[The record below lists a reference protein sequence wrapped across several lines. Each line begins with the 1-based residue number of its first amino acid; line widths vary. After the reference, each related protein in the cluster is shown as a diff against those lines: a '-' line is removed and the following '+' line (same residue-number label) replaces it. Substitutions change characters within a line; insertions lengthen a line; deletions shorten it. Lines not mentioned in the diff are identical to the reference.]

1 MNRQEALND
10 VLARFLTNIENIA
23 YVFIVSPPDSFGE
36 RVLGR
41 SVWGGSCL
49 CTCYLKSV
57 SHFKHNSRFKVR
69 PRNSYSSS

>member
-1 MNRQEALND
+1 MKRQEALND

-49 CTCYLKSV
+49 CTCYLKAV
-57 SHFKHNSRFKVR
+57 SHFKRNSIINVR
-69 PRNSYSSS
+69 PRDSYSGS